1 MPAEA
6 DAIPPFAPADFDSA
20 RDLLLTRLIDAPP
33 ARVFQAW
40 TDPALVTQWFTPPPF
55 KTVSAETD
63 LRPGGSSLIVM
74 EGPDGTQYPQRGV
87 YLDVVRGEK
96 LVFTDAYVRAWEPAA
111 KPFFTGILTFT
122 EEGGKTRYTAV
133 ARHWTAE
140 DCAAHDKMGFH
151 TGWGIATDQME
162 ALLKRLFG

>member
-1 MPAEA
+1 MTNPTSPVA
-6 DAIPPFAPADFDSA
+6 DVDPA
-20 RDLLLTRLIDAPP
+20 RDLVITRHIAAPP

-40 TDPALVTQWFTPPPF
+40 TDPALITQWFTPPPF
-55 KTVSAETD
+55 KTVSAETEV
-63 LRPGGSSLIVM
+63 RAGGATLIVM

-87 YLDVVRGEK
+87 YLEVVPNER

-111 KPFFTGILTFT
+111 KPFFTGILTFAP
-122 EEGGKTRYTAV
+122 EEGGTRYTAI
-133 ARHWTAE
+133 ARHWTQE
-140 DCAAHDKMGFH
+140 DRDAHDNMGFQ